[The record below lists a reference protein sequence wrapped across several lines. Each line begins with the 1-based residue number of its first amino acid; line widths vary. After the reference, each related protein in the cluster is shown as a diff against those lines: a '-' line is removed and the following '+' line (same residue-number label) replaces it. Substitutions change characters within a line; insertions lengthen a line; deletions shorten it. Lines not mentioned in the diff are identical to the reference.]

1 MQSIIQRWPSTEGAS
16 SQKYRPLSQ
25 RVPVSIKTFY
35 AIGASGEAIKNA
47 AFGFLLI
54 FYNQV
59 LGLSGTLTSIA
70 LAIALVADA
79 IIDPAIGSWSDGM
92 QTRYGRRHT
101 LMAAAIVPLCLLLFG
116 LFQPPEALTGYALF
130 VWLTVFTVGTRAALA
145 VFHVPY
151 LSLGAE
157 LTQDYR
163 ERTQIAAAR
172 TGVGILAGSIVAQY
186 IWLYVFAGSPADGT
200 AGQLVRDNY
209 FTVAVLCMAGVGIT
223 TLVSTLG
230 TAPHIPR
237 LAGSQQAPRPFNLGQ
252 MYGDIWNALNN
263 RAFRAL
269 FVGTVIFFVYS
280 GFQGA
285 MGTHLMTFFWKLSA
299 TAIGH
304 IGIAGL
310 IGAILGLFFVPWFNG
325 RFDKKWTVVIGVL
338 ASGALSTGPVVLNLV
353 GLMPADL
360 FVLEVVLAVL
370 AFLGALIG
378 VQASVT
384 VASMMGDIADEHE
397 LKHGRR
403 QEGIYFGSYAF
414 SQKCTTGLSTIVAG
428 VAIDLIGLQPHAD
441 PASVSHEVLLH
452 FGWAYALV
460 ALLLA
465 FSTYVFLPYDLDK
478 KRHDSVVRALRAREL
493 AARNDEGVHTVAMNP
508 APGSPLAVAGD

>member
-1 MQSIIQRWPSTEGAS
+1 VSYIVTE
-16 SQKYRPLSQ
+16 
-25 RVPVSIKTFY
+25 RVPVGIKAFY

-59 LGLSGTLTSIA
+59 LGLSGTLTSLA

-92 QTRYGRRHT
+92 QTRFGRRHM
-101 LMAAAIVPLCLLLFG
+101 LMGGAILPFCLLIYG
-116 LFQPPEALTGYALF
+116 LFWPPAGLSDLALF

-157 LTQDYR
+157 LTQDYG

-172 TGVGILAGSIVAQY
+172 TGVAILAGGIVTQL
-186 IWLYVFAGSPADGT
+186 IWLWVFAGKPGDGST
-200 AGQLVRDNY
+200 GQLVRENY
-209 FTVAVLCMAGVGIT
+209 FTVAVLCAVTIGLCSIA
-223 TLVSTLG
+223 STIG
-230 TAPHIPR
+230 TAPHIPH
-237 LAGSQQAPRPFNLGQ
+237 LAGSRQQPRPFGLRQ
-252 MYGDIWNALNN
+252 MYGDIFEALGN
-263 RAFRAL
+263 RSFRAL
-269 FVGTVIFFVYS
+269 FVGTVIFFVYA

-285 MGTHLMTFFWKLSA
+285 MGTHLFTFFWKLSA
-299 TAIGH
+299 QAIGH
-304 IGIAGL
+304 IAL
-310 IGAILGLFFVPWFNG
+310 ASLFGAILGLFFVPWFNG

-353 GLMPADL
+353 GLMPHAPGA
-360 FVLEVVLAVL
+360 LEVTLAVL
-370 AFLGALIG
+370 GFLGALIG
-378 VQASVT
+378 VQATVS

-397 LKHGRR
+397 LRHHRR

-441 PASVSHEVLLH
+441 PASITPDILTN

-465 FSTYVFLPYDLDK
+465 FSTWVFLPYDLDR
-478 KRHDSVVRALRAREL
+478 KRHAEIVAALRAR
-493 AARNDEGVHTVAMNP
+493 ADGP
-508 APGSPLAVAGD
+508 ALQ

>member
-1 MQSIIQRWPSTEGAS
+1 MT
-16 SQKYRPLSQ
+16 Q
-25 RVPVSIKTFY
+25 RVPAGIKAFY
-35 AIGASGEAIKNA
+35 AAGASAEAIKNA

-59 LGLSGTLTSIA
+59 LGLSGTLTSVA

-79 IIDPAIGSWSDGM
+79 VIDPAIGSWSDGM
-92 QTRYGRRHT
+92 RTRYGRRHM
-101 LMAAAIVPLCLLLFG
+101 LMAGAIVPFSLLIFG
-116 LFQPPEALTGYALF
+116 LFWPPAGLSEWALF
-130 VWLTVFTVGTRAALA
+130 AWLTIFTVGTRAALA

-163 ERTQIAAAR
+163 ERTQVAAAR
-172 TGVGILAGSIVAQY
+172 TGVGILAGGVVTQL
-186 IWLYVFAGSPADGT
+186 IWLWIFAGGPNAGST
-200 AGQLVRDNY
+200 GQLERDNY
-209 FTVAVLCMAGVGIT
+209 LAVAILCATSIALFSILCTV
-223 TLVSTLG
+223 G
-230 TAPHIPR
+230 TAPHIPH
-237 LAGSQQAPRPFNLGQ
+237 LAGSRQAPRPFGLRQ
-252 MYGDIWNALNN
+252 MYGDIFEALQN
-263 RAFRAL
+263 RSFRAL
-269 FVGTVIFFVYS
+269 FLGTVIFFVYA

-285 MGTHLMTFFWKLSA
+285 MGTHLYTFFWMLSA
-299 TAIGH
+299 QAIGH
-304 IGIAGL
+304 IALAGL
-310 IGAILGLFFVPWFNG
+310 FGAILGLFFVPWFNG

-353 GLMPADL
+353 GLMPADPAS
-360 FVLEVVLAVL
+360 LELVLAVL

-378 VQASVT
+378 VQATVS

-428 VAIDLIGLQPHAD
+428 VAIDMIGLQPHAD
-441 PASVSHEVLLH
+441 QASVTPEILSN

-460 ALLLA
+460 ALLLV
-465 FSTYVFLPYDLDK
+465 FSTKVFLPYNLDRR
-478 KRHDSVVRALRAREL
+478 RHDAVVAELRARADASVQVE
-493 AARNDEGVHTVAMNP
+493 AAHRA
-508 APGSPLAVAGD
+508 

>member
-1 MQSIIQRWPSTEGAS
+1 MTN
-16 SQKYRPLSQ
+16 
-25 RVPVSIKTFY
+25 RVPVAIKVFY

-47 AFGFLLI
+47 AFAFLLL

-59 LGLSGTLTSIA
+59 LGLSGTAAAAALT
-70 LAIALVADA
+70 IALVADA

-101 LMAAAIVPLCLLLFG
+101 LMGLSIIPLCLLVFG
-116 LFQPPEALTGYALF
+116 LFWPPEGLSDTALF

-172 TGVGILAGSIVAQY
+172 TGVGILAAGIVTQV
-186 IWLYVFAGSPADGT
+186 IWLLIFAGKPGDGSN
-200 AGQLVRDNY
+200 GQLLRENY
-209 FTVAVLCMAGVGIT
+209 FTIALMAALSVGVLTALCTI
-223 TLVSTLG
+223 G
-230 TAPHIPR
+230 TAPHIPK
-237 LAGSQQAPRPFNLGQ
+237 LAGSQQAPRPFSLTGMYRDIFEALG
-252 MYGDIWNALNN
+252 N
-263 RAFRAL
+263 RSFRAL

-280 GFQGA
+280 GFQTA
-285 MGTHLMTFFWKLSA
+285 MGTHLMTFFWKLPTA
-299 TAIGH
+299 AIGH
-304 IGIAGL
+304 IGLATL
-310 IGAILGLFFVPWFNG
+310 FGAIVGLFLVPWFNG
-325 RFDKKWTVVIGVL
+325 RFDKKWTVIIGVV
-338 ASGALSTGPVVLNLV
+338 ASGALSTGPVVLNLF

-360 FVLEVVLAVL
+360 RMLEIVLGVLGLFA
-370 AFLGALIG
+370 ALIG

-414 SQKCTTGLSTIVAG
+414 SQKCTTGLSTLVAG
-428 VAIDLIGLQPHAD
+428 MAIDLIGLQPGAD
-441 PASVSHEVLLH
+441 PHAVAPQIITN

-460 ALLLA
+460 AMLLV
-465 FSTYVFLPYDLDK
+465 FSVWVFLPYALNK
-478 KRHDSVVRALRAREL
+478 QRHDEVLRALGV
-493 AARNDEGVHTVAMNP
+493 RNRSGVGASGISSSGAEP
-508 APGSPLAVAGD
+508 ASMPLGGAPALSAGD

>member
-1 MQSIIQRWPSTEGAS
+1 VKQP
-16 SQKYRPLSQ
+16 
-25 RVPVSIKTFY
+25 VPVRIKAFY

-59 LGLSGTLTSIA
+59 LGLSGTLTSLA

-92 QTRYGRRHT
+92 QTRYGRRHM
-101 LMAAAIVPLCLLLFG
+101 LMGAAILPFCLLIFG
-116 LFQPPEALTGYALF
+116 LFWPPEGLSDLALF
-130 VWLTVFTVGTRAALA
+130 AWLTVFTVGTRAGLA

-157 LTQDYR
+157 LTQDYQ

-172 TGVGILAGSIVAQY
+172 TGVGILAGGLVTQL
-186 IWLYVFAGSPADGT
+186 IWLWIFSGGPNDSGT
-200 AGQLVRDNY
+200 GQLVRENY
-209 FTVAVLCMAGVGIT
+209 FTVAVLCA
-223 TLVSTLG
+223 VSIGLFSVICTVG
-230 TAPHIPR
+230 TAPHIPH
-237 LAGSQQAPRPFNLGQ
+237 LAGSRQQPRPFGLRQ
-252 MYGDIWNALNN
+252 MYGDIFEALQN
-263 RAFRAL
+263 RSFRAL
-269 FVGTVIFFVYS
+269 FLGTVIFFVYA

-285 MGTHLMTFFWKLSA
+285 MGAHLFTFFWMLSA
-299 TAIGH
+299 EAIGH
-304 IGIAGL
+304 IAL
-310 IGAILGLFFVPWFNG
+310 ATLFGAILGLFFVPWFNG

-338 ASGALSTGPVVLNLV
+338 ASGALSTGPVVLHLL
-353 GLMPADL
+353 GLMPRDAGT
-360 FVLEVVLAVL
+360 LEVTLAVL
-370 AFLGALIG
+370 GFLGALIG
-378 VQASVT
+378 VQATVS

-428 VAIDLIGLQPHAD
+428 VAIDLIGLKPYAD
-441 PASVSHEVLLH
+441 QASVTPDILTN

-460 ALLLA
+460 ALLLV
-465 FSTYVFLPYDLDK
+465 FSTKVFLPYNLDR
-478 KRHDSVVRALRAREL
+478 KRHDTVVAALRAR
-493 AARNDEGVHTVAMNP
+493 ADVRP
-508 APGSPLAVAGD
+508 

>member
-1 MQSIIQRWPSTEGAS
+1 MTQPAAADREEVP
-16 SQKYRPLSQ
+16 PLTQ
-25 RVPVSIKTFY
+25 RVPVSIKSFY

-101 LMAAAIVPLCLLLFG
+101 LMGAAILPFCLLIYG
-116 LFQPPEALTGYALF
+116 LFQPPESLTGYALF
-130 VWLTVFTVGTRAALA
+130 AWLTVFTVGTRAALA

-172 TGVGILAGSIVAQY
+172 TGVGILAGGIVAQF
-186 IWLYVFAGSPADGT
+186 IWLYVFAGSPSDGT

-209 FTVAVLCMAGVGIT
+209 FTVAVLCVLGIGACC
-223 TLVSTLG
+223 VASTLG
-230 TAPHIPR
+230 TAPHIPH
-237 LAGSQQAPRPFNLGQ
+237 LAGSRQAARPFNLKQ
-252 MYGDIWNALNN
+252 MYVDIFEALAN
-263 RAFRAL
+263 RSFRAL
-269 FVGTVIFFVYS
+269 FVGTVIFFVYA

-285 MGTHLMTFFWKLSA
+285 MGTHLMTFFWQLSA
-299 TAIGH
+299 AAIGH
-304 IGIAGL
+304 IGVAGL

-353 GLMPADL
+353 GLMPSDL
-360 FVLEVVLAVL
+360 FTLEVVLAVL

-428 VAIDLIGLQPHAD
+428 VAIDLIGLKPHAD
-441 PASVSHEVLLH
+441 QASVTPDILTN

-460 ALLLA
+460 ALLLV
-465 FSTYVFLPYDLDK
+465 FSTWVFLPYNLDRR
-478 KRHDSVVRALRAREL
+478 RHEEVVRALRERARREPDPMTDDAMGAPI
-493 AARNDEGVHTVAMNP
+493 AAGK
-508 APGSPLAVAGD
+508 